1 MHIDV
6 ADLREFYARPLG
18 AVVRRLVMGR
28 IQARWRRVPNGVLIG
43 LGYAVPYLGAFK
55 AQAAHC
61 GAFMPSQQGALV
73 WPRDGLKQSVL
84 VNDEHLPLPDNSVD
98 RMLVVHGLET
108 AERVQPFLRE
118 IWRTLTPEG
127 RLMMVVPNRRGIW
140 ARTDWTPFGFGR
152 PYSRS
157 QLEGMLKNAMFEPV
171 DWAEAL
177 YVPPFSRNMLLRSA
191 VAWERVGA
199 RIMPGFAGVIIVEA
213 AKELVAPIAKPKKAL
228 VLPAIVPATPQLN
241 RRTAGQGDQQ
251 PESSDVGGKANRSTN
266 SDLRIKN
273 RVSEPGGEV

>member
-1 MHIDV
+1 MQIDV
-6 ADLREFYARPLG
+6 ADLREFYSRPLG

-55 AQAAHC
+55 SQAACC
-61 GAFMPSQQGALV
+61 GALMPSLQGALV
-73 WPRDGLKQSVL
+73 WPREGLKQSVL
-84 VNDEHLPLPDNSVD
+84 VDEEYLPLPDNSVD

-108 AERVQPFLRE
+108 AERVQPVLRE

-140 ARTDWTPFGFGR
+140 ARTDRTPFGFGR
-152 PYSRS
+152 PYSRT
-157 QLEGMLKNAMFEPV
+157 QLEGMLRDAMFEPV

-191 VAWERVGA
+191 IAWERLGA

-213 AKELVAPIAKPKKAL
+213 AKELVAPIAKPKRAR
-228 VLPAIVPATPQLN
+228 VLPAIVPSAPSLARPSSRQKKRHHVIADC
-241 RRTAGQGDQQ
+241 RRLEYD
-251 PESSDVGGKANRSTN
+251 EANPRT
-266 SDLRIKN
+266 RA
-273 RVSEPGGEV
+273 SEPGDEA